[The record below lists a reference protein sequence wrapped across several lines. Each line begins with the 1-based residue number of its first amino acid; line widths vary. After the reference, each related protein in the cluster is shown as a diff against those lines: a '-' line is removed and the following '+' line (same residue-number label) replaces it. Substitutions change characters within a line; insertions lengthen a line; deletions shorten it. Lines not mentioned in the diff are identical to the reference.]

1 MDWSREWILLHG
13 FILSSSILL
22 EDDSSRWLENIYIYI
37 YTEKYSRN
45 IEFNVELFNEFIDIC
60 IKFYEH
66 IWFALLY
73 LFPISL
79 KTLMSSL

>member
-22 EDDSSRWLENIYIYI
+22 EDDSSRWLENIYIL
-37 YTEKYSRN
+37 YTEKYLRN

-79 KTLMSSL
+79 KTLMSFL

>member
-13 FILSSSILL
+13 FTLSSSILL
-22 EDDSSRWLENIYIYI
+22 EDDSSRWLENIYI